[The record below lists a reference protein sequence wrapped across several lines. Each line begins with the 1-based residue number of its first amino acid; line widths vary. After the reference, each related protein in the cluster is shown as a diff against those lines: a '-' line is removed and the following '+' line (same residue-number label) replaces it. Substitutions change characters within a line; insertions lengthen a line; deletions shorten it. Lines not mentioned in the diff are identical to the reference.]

1 MTNSTTS
8 QATTHT
14 THQSNAFDVELAQLT
29 RNNLVEARHRGRL
42 ILLGPDG
49 EIQLALGDIHEP
61 FYLRSAA
68 KPLQAIG
75 SMKAGAPLRGS
86 QVAIACGSH
95 SGTFEQM
102 RAVQDV
108 LTQGSTETN
117 PLTPANLALKPALP
131 SDKQARTAMIQANLA
146 HTPLAHPCS
155 GKHAAFLW
163 ACTAK
168 LERGDLEEG
177 SQNWT
182 LHNYLDP
189 NHPLQRVITEEIEA
203 FTGEPVAAIGV
214 DGCGAPVHAVS
225 LLGAARAYST
235 LGSAIRNL
243 GADARASTVATAM
256 VDYPELI
263 QAPGYPDTVLSEELD
278 AIVKSGAEGVLC
290 IGLRSGASVVV
301 KMSDGTH
308 RAMYAVALRALVAG
322 GYLSTEECERL
333 LALVVRPVTGGYA
346 DGQPVEVGELCVHE
360 ELFTTG
366 ELSAREDLAT
376 GAPEGK

>member
-1 MTNSTTS
+1 MTNSTTP

-14 THQSNAFDVELAQLT
+14 TNPSSVFDVELAQLT
-29 RNNLVEARHRGRL
+29 RNNFVEARHRGRL

-95 SGTFEQM
+95 CGTFEQM

-108 LTQGSTETN
+108 LTQGSTEAN
-117 PLTPANLALKPALP
+117 PLTPANLALKPTLP
-131 SDKQARTAMIQANLA
+131 ADKQARQAMTQANLA
-146 HTPLAHPCS
+146 ATALAHPCS

-189 NHPLQRVITEEIEA
+189 AHPLQQVITEEIEA

-225 LLGAARAYST
+225 LAGAARAYST

-263 QAPGYPDTVLSEELD
+263 QAPGSPDTVLSEELD
-278 AIVKSGAEGVLC
+278 AIVKGGAEGVLC

-301 KMSDGTH
+301 KMSDGSH
-308 RAMYAVALRALVAG
+308 RAMYAVALRVLAAG
-322 GYLSTEECERL
+322 GYLSAEDCERL
-333 LALVVRPVTGGYA
+333 LALVVHPVTGGYV
-346 DGQPVEVGELCVHE
+346 DGKPVEVGELRVYE
-360 ELFTTG
+360 ELFT
-366 ELSAREDLAT
+366 REGLVP
-376 GAPEGK
+376 GAPEED

>member
-1 MTNSTTS
+1 MTNSTTP

-14 THQSNAFDVELAQLT
+14 TNPSSAFDVELAQLT
-29 RNNLVEARHRGRL
+29 RNNFIEARHRGRL

-75 SMKAGAPLRGS
+75 SMKAGAPLCGS

-95 SGTFEQM
+95 CGTFEQM

-117 PLTPANLALKPALP
+117 PLTPANLALKPTLP
-131 SDKQARTAMIQANLA
+131 SDKQARQAMIQANLA
-146 HTPLAHPCS
+146 ATALAHPCS

-189 NHPLQRVITEEIEA
+189 AHPLQQVIIEEIEA

-225 LLGAARAYST
+225 LAGAARAYST

-263 QAPGYPDTVLSEELD
+263 QAPGSPDTVLSEELD
-278 AIVKSGAEGVLC
+278 AIVKGGAEGVLC

-301 KMSDGTH
+301 KMSDGSH
-308 RAMYAVALRALVAG
+308 RAMYVVALRALVAG
-322 GYLSTEECERL
+322 GYLSAEECERL
-333 LALVVRPVTGGYA
+333 LALVVRPVTGGYV
-346 DGQPVEVGELCVHE
+346 DGKPVVVGELRVHE
-360 ELFTTG
+360 ELFT
-366 ELSAREDLAT
+366 RENLT
-376 GAPEGK
+376 LGTQEGN

>member
-1 MTNSTTS
+1 MTNSTTP

-14 THQSNAFDVELAQLT
+14 TNPSSAFDVELAQLT
-29 RNNLVEARHRGRL
+29 RNNFIEARHRGRL

-49 EIQLALGDIHEP
+49 DVQLALGDIHEP

-75 SMKAGAPLRGS
+75 SMKAGAPLCGS

-95 SGTFEQM
+95 CGTFEQM

-117 PLTPANLALKPALP
+117 PLTPANLALKPTLP
-131 SDKQARTAMIQANLA
+131 ADKQARQAMTQANLA
-146 HTPLAHPCS
+146 ATALAHPCS

-189 NHPLQRVITEEIEA
+189 AHPLQQVITEEIEA

-225 LLGAARAYST
+225 LAGAARAYST

-263 QAPGYPDTVLSEELD
+263 QAPGSPDTVLSEELD
-278 AIVKSGAEGVLC
+278 AIVKGGAEGVLC

-301 KMSDGTH
+301 KMSDGSH
-308 RAMYAVALRALVAG
+308 RAMYVVALRALVAG
-322 GYLSTEECERL
+322 GYLSAEECERL
-333 LALVVRPVTGGYA
+333 LALVVRPVTGGYV
-346 DGQPVEVGELCVHE
+346 DGKPVVVGELRVHE
-360 ELFTTG
+360 ELFT
-366 ELSAREDLAT
+366 RENLT
-376 GAPEGK
+376 LGTQEGN

>member
-1 MTNSTTS
+1 MTNSTTP

-14 THQSNAFDVELAQLT
+14 TNPSSVFDVELAQLT
-29 RNNLVEARHRGRL
+29 RNNFVEARHRGRL

-49 EIQLALGDIHEP
+49 DVQLALGDIHEP

-75 SMKAGAPLRGS
+75 SMKAGAPLCGS

-95 SGTFEQM
+95 CGTFEQM

-117 PLTPANLALKPALP
+117 PLTPANLALKPTLP
-131 SDKQARTAMIQANLA
+131 ADKQARQAMTQANLA
-146 HTPLAHPCS
+146 ATALAHPCS

-189 NHPLQRVITEEIEA
+189 AHPLQQVIIEEIEA

-225 LLGAARAYST
+225 LTGAARAYST

-263 QAPGYPDTVLSEELD
+263 QAPGSPDTVLSEELD
-278 AIVKSGAEGVLC
+278 AIVKGGAEGVLC

-301 KMSDGTH
+301 KMSDGSH
-308 RAMYAVALRALVAG
+308 RAMYVVALRALVAG
-322 GYLSTEECERL
+322 GYLSAEECERL
-333 LALVVRPVTGGYA
+333 LALVVRPVTGGYV
-346 DGQPVEVGELCVHE
+346 DGKPVVVGELRVHE
-360 ELFTTG
+360 ELFT
-366 ELSAREDLAT
+366 RENLT
-376 GAPEGK
+376 LGTQEGN

>member
-14 THQSNAFDVELAQLT
+14 THQSSAFDVELAQLT
-29 RNNLVEARHRGRL
+29 RNNFVEARHRGRL

-95 SGTFEQM
+95 CGTFEQM

-108 LTQGSTETN
+108 LTQGSTEAN
-117 PLTPANLALKPALP
+117 PLTPANLALKPTLP
-131 SDKQARTAMIQANLA
+131 ADKQARQAMTQANLA
-146 HTPLAHPCS
+146 ATALAHPCS

-189 NHPLQRVITEEIEA
+189 AHPLQQVITEEIEA
-203 FTGEPVAAIGV
+203 FTGEPVVAIGV

-225 LLGAARAYST
+225 LAGAARAYST

-263 QAPGYPDTVLSEELD
+263 QAPGSPDTVLSEELD
-278 AIVKSGAEGVLC
+278 AIVKGGAEGVLC

-301 KMSDGTH
+301 KMSDGSH
-308 RAMYAVALRALVAG
+308 RAMYVVALRALVAG
-322 GYLSTEECERL
+322 GYLSAEECERL
-333 LALVVRPVTGGYA
+333 LALVVRPVTGGYV
-346 DGQPVEVGELCVHE
+346 DGKPVVVGELRVHE
-360 ELFTTG
+360 ELFT
-366 ELSAREDLAT
+366 RENLT
-376 GAPEGK
+376 LGTQEGN

>member
-1 MTNSTTS
+1 MTNSTTP

-14 THQSNAFDVELAQLT
+14 TNPSSAFDVELAQLT
-29 RNNLVEARHRGRL
+29 RNNFIEARHRGRL

-49 EIQLALGDIHEP
+49 DVQLALGDIHEP

-75 SMKAGAPLRGS
+75 SMKAGAPLCGS

-95 SGTFEQM
+95 CGTFEQM

-117 PLTPANLALKPALP
+117 PLTPANLALKPTLP
-131 SDKQARTAMIQANLA
+131 SDKQARQAMIQANLA
-146 HTPLAHPCS
+146 ATALAHPCS

-189 NHPLQRVITEEIEA
+189 AHPLQQVIIEEIEA

-225 LLGAARAYST
+225 LAGAARAYST

-263 QAPGYPDTVLSEELD
+263 QAPGSPDTVLSEELD
-278 AIVKSGAEGVLC
+278 AIVKGGAEGVLC

-301 KMSDGTH
+301 KMSDGSH
-308 RAMYAVALRALVAG
+308 RAMYVVALRALVAG
-322 GYLSTEECERL
+322 GYLSAEECERL
-333 LALVVRPVTGGYA
+333 LALVVRPVTGGYV
-346 DGQPVEVGELCVHE
+346 DGKPVVVGELRVHE
-360 ELFTTG
+360 ELFT
-366 ELSAREDLAT
+366 RENLT
-376 GAPEGK
+376 LGTQEGN

>member
-1 MTNSTTS
+1 MTNSTTP

-14 THQSNAFDVELAQLT
+14 TNPSSAFDVELAQLT
-29 RNNLVEARHRGRL
+29 RNNLIEARHRGRL
-42 ILLGPDG
+42 ILLNPDG
-49 EIQLALGDIHEP
+49 DVQLALGDIHEP

-95 SGTFEQM
+95 RGAFEQM

-117 PLTPANLALKPALP
+117 PLTPANLALKPTLP
-131 SDKQARTAMIQANLA
+131 ADKQARQAMTQANLA
-146 HTPLAHPCS
+146 ATALAHPCS

-189 NHPLQRVITEEIEA
+189 AHPLQQVITEEIEA
-203 FTGEPVAAIGV
+203 FTGEPVVAIGV

-225 LLGAARAYST
+225 LAGAARAYST

-263 QAPGYPDTVLSEELD
+263 QAPGSPDTVLSEELD
-278 AIVKSGAEGVLC
+278 AIVKGGAEGVLC

-301 KMSDGTH
+301 KMSDGSH
-308 RAMYAVALRALVAG
+308 RAMYVVALRALVAG
-322 GYLSTEECERL
+322 GYLSAEECERL
-333 LALVVRPVTGGYA
+333 LALVVRPVTGGYV
-346 DGQPVEVGELCVHE
+346 DGKPVVVGELRVHE
-360 ELFTTG
+360 ELFT
-366 ELSAREDLAT
+366 RENLT
-376 GAPEGK
+376 LGTQEGN

>member
-14 THQSNAFDVELAQLT
+14 TQQSSPFDVELAQLT
-29 RNNLVEARHRGRL
+29 RNNFIEARHRGRL
-42 ILLGPDG
+42 ILLNPDG
-49 EIQLALGDIHEP
+49 DVQLALGDIHEP

-95 SGTFEQM
+95 RGTFEQM

-108 LTQGSTETN
+108 LTQGST
-117 PLTPANLALKPALP
+117 
-131 SDKQARTAMIQANLA
+131 
-146 HTPLAHPCS
+146 
-155 GKHAAFLW
+155 KHAAFLW

-189 NHPLQRVITEEIEA
+189 THPLQQVITEEMEA

-225 LLGAARAYST
+225 LTGTARAYST
-235 LGSAIRNL
+235 LGAAIRNL

-263 QAPGYPDTVLSEELD
+263 QAPGSPDTVLSEELD
-278 AIVKSGAEGVLC
+278 AIVKGGAEGVLC

-301 KMSDGTH
+301 KMSDGSH
-308 RAMYAVALRALVAG
+308 RAMYAVALRALAAG
-322 GYLSTEECERL
+322 GYLSAEECERL
-333 LALVVRPVTGGYA
+333 LALVVHPVTGGFV
-346 DGQPVEVGELCVHE
+346 DGKPVEVGELRVHE
-360 ELFTTG
+360 ELFT
-366 ELSAREDLAT
+366 REGLVP
-376 GAPEGK
+376 GAPEED

>member
-14 THQSNAFDVELAQLT
+14 THQSSAFDVELAQLT
-29 RNNLVEARHRGRL
+29 RNNFVEARHRGRL

-95 SGTFEQM
+95 CGTFEQM

-117 PLTPANLALKPALP
+117 PLTPANLALKPTLP
-131 SDKQARTAMIQANLA
+131 ADKQARQAMTQANLA
-146 HTPLAHPCS
+146 ATALAHPCS

-189 NHPLQRVITEEIEA
+189 AHPLQQVITEEIEA

-225 LLGAARAYST
+225 LAGAARAYST

-263 QAPGYPDTVLSEELD
+263 QAPGSPDTVLSEELD
-278 AIVKSGAEGVLC
+278 AIVKGGAEGVLC

-301 KMSDGTH
+301 KMSDGSH
-308 RAMYAVALRALVAG
+308 RAMYVVALRALVAG
-322 GYLSTEECERL
+322 GYLSAEECERL
-333 LALVVRPVTGGYA
+333 LALVVRPVTGGYV
-346 DGQPVEVGELCVHE
+346 DGKPVVVGELRVHE
-360 ELFTTG
+360 ELFT
-366 ELSAREDLAT
+366 REDLVP
-376 GAPEGK
+376 GSPEEN

>member
-1 MTNSTTS
+1 MTNSTTP

-14 THQSNAFDVELAQLT
+14 TDHSSAFDVELAQLT
-29 RNNLVEARHRGRL
+29 RNNFIEARHRGRL
-42 ILLGPDG
+42 ILLNPEGDV
-49 EIQLALGDIHEP
+49 QLALGDIHEP

-95 SGTFEQM
+95 RGTFEQM

-117 PLTPANLALKPALP
+117 PLTPANLALKPTLP
-131 SDKQARTAMIQANLA
+131 ADKQARQAMVQANLA
-146 HTPLAHPCS
+146 ATTLAHPCS

-189 NHPLQRVITEEIEA
+189 AHPLQQVITEEIEA

-225 LLGAARAYST
+225 LAGAARAYST
-235 LGSAIRNL
+235 LGAAIRNL

-263 QAPGYPDTVLSEELD
+263 QAPGSPDTVLSEELD
-278 AIVKSGAEGVLC
+278 AIVKGGAEGVLC

-301 KMSDGTH
+301 KMSDGSH
-308 RAMYAVALRALVAG
+308 RAMYAVALRALAAG
-322 GYLSTEECERL
+322 GYLSAEECERL
-333 LALVVRPVTGGYA
+333 LALVVRPVTGGYV
-346 DGQPVEVGELCVHE
+346 DGKPVEVGELRVHE
-360 ELFTTG
+360 ELFT
-366 ELSAREDLAT
+366 REGLVP
-376 GAPEGK
+376 GAPEED

>member
-1 MTNSTTS
+1 MTNSTTP

-14 THQSNAFDVELAQLT
+14 TNPSSAFDVELAQLT
-29 RNNLVEARHRGRL
+29 RNNFIEARHRGRL

-49 EIQLALGDIHEP
+49 DVQLALGDIHEP

-75 SMKAGAPLRGS
+75 SMKAGAPLCGS

-95 SGTFEQM
+95 CGTFEQM

-117 PLTPANLALKPALP
+117 PLTPANLALKPMLP
-131 SDKQARTAMIQANLA
+131 ADKQARQAMIQANLA
-146 HTPLAHPCS
+146 ATALAHPCS

-189 NHPLQRVITEEIEA
+189 AHPLQQVITEEIEA

-225 LLGAARAYST
+225 LAGAARAYST

-263 QAPGYPDTVLSEELD
+263 QAPGSPDTVLSEELD
-278 AIVKSGAEGVLC
+278 AIVKGGAEGVLC

-301 KMSDGTH
+301 KMSDGSH
-308 RAMYAVALRALVAG
+308 RAMYVVALRALAAG
-322 GYLSTEECERL
+322 GYLSAEECERL
-333 LALVVRPVTGGYA
+333 LALVVRPVTGSYV
-346 DGQPVEVGELCVHE
+346 DGKPVVVGELRVHE
-360 ELFTTG
+360 ELFT
-366 ELSAREDLAT
+366 RENLT
-376 GAPEGK
+376 LGTQEGN

>member
-1 MTNSTTS
+1 MTNSTTP

-14 THQSNAFDVELAQLT
+14 TNPSSVFDVELAQLT
-29 RNNLVEARHRGRL
+29 RNNFVEARHRGRL

-49 EIQLALGDIHEP
+49 DVQLALGDIHEP

-95 SGTFEQM
+95 CGTFEQM

-117 PLTPANLALKPALP
+117 PLTPANLALKPTLP
-131 SDKQARTAMIQANLA
+131 SDKQARQAMIQANLA
-146 HTPLAHPCS
+146 ATALAHPCS

-189 NHPLQRVITEEIEA
+189 AHPLQQVIIEEIEA

-225 LLGAARAYST
+225 LAGAARAYST

-263 QAPGYPDTVLSEELD
+263 QAPGSPDTVLSEELD
-278 AIVKSGAEGVLC
+278 AIVKGGAEGVLC

-301 KMSDGTH
+301 KMSDGSH
-308 RAMYAVALRALVAG
+308 RAMYVVALRALVAG
-322 GYLSTEECERL
+322 GYLSAEECERL
-333 LALVVRPVTGGYA
+333 LALVVRPVTGGYV
-346 DGQPVEVGELCVHE
+346 DGKPVVVGELRVHE
-360 ELFTTG
+360 ELFT
-366 ELSAREDLAT
+366 RENLT
-376 GAPEGK
+376 LGTQEGN

>member
-14 THQSNAFDVELAQLT
+14 TNQGSAFDVELAQLT
-29 RNNLVEARHRGRL
+29 RNNFVEARHRGRL

-95 SGTFEQM
+95 RGTFEQM

-131 SDKQARTAMIQANLA
+131 SDKQARQAMIQANLA
-146 HTPLAHPCS
+146 ATALAHPCS

-225 LLGAARAYST
+225 LRGAARAYST
-235 LGSAIRNL
+235 LGAAIRNL

-263 QAPGYPDTVLSEELD
+263 QAPGSPDTVLTEQLD
-278 AIVKSGAEGVLC
+278 AVVKGGAEGVLC

-301 KMSDGTH
+301 KMSDGSH

-322 GYLSTEECERL
+322 GYLSAEECERL
-333 LALVVRPVTGGYA
+333 LALVVPPVTGGYV
-346 DGQPVEVGELCVHE
+346 DGKPVEVGEIRVHE
-360 ELFTTG
+360 ELFT
-366 ELSAREDLAT
+366 E
-376 GAPEGK
+376 APEGK

>member
-1 MTNSTTS
+1 MTNSTTP

-14 THQSNAFDVELAQLT
+14 TDHSSAFDVELAQLT
-29 RNNLVEARHRGRL
+29 RNNFIEARHRGRL

-49 EIQLALGDIHEP
+49 EIQLALGNIHEP

-95 SGTFEQM
+95 RSTFEQM

-117 PLTPANLALKPALP
+117 PLTPANLALKPTLP
-131 SDKQARTAMIQANLA
+131 SDKQARQAMVQANLA
-146 HTPLAHPCS
+146 ATALAHPCS

-163 ACTAK
+163 A
-168 LERGDLEEG
+168 
-177 SQNWT
+177 NWT

-189 NHPLQRVITEEIEA
+189 AHPLQQVITEEIEA

-225 LLGAARAYST
+225 LAGAARAYST
-235 LGSAIRNL
+235 LGAAIRNL

-263 QAPGYPDTVLSEELD
+263 QAPGSPDTVLSEELD
-278 AIVKSGAEGVLC
+278 AIVKGGAEGVLC
-290 IGLRSGASVVV
+290 ISLRSGASVVV
-301 KMSDGTH
+301 KMSDGSH
-308 RAMYAVALRALVAG
+308 RAMYAVALRALAAG
-322 GYLSTEECERL
+322 GYLSAEDCERL
-333 LALVVRPVTGGYA
+333 LALVVRPVTGGYV
-346 DGQPVEVGELCVHE
+346 DG
-360 ELFTTG
+360 
-366 ELSAREDLAT
+366 
-376 GAPEGK
+376 

>member
-14 THQSNAFDVELAQLT
+14 TNQSNAFDVELAQLT
-29 RNNLVEARHRGRL
+29 RNNFVEARHRGRL

-95 SGTFEQM
+95 CGTFEQM

-131 SDKQARTAMIQANLA
+131 SDKQARQAMIQANLA
-146 HTPLAHPCS
+146 ATALAHPCS

-189 NHPLQRVITEEIEA
+189 EHPLQRVITEEIEA
-203 FTGEPVAAIGV
+203 FTGEAVAAIGV

-278 AIVKSGAEGVLC
+278 AIVKGGAEGVLC

-301 KMSDGTH
+301 KMSDGSH
-308 RAMYAVALRALVAG
+308 RAMYAVALRVLAAG
-322 GYLSTEECERL
+322 GYLSAEDCERL
-333 LALVVRPVTGGYA
+333 LALVVHPVTGGYV
-346 DGQPVEVGELCVHE
+346 DGKPVEVGELRVHE
-360 ELFTTG
+360 ELFT
-366 ELSAREDLAT
+366 REDLAP
-376 GAPEGK
+376 GAAEED

>member
-1 MTNSTTS
+1 MTNSTTP

-14 THQSNAFDVELAQLT
+14 THQSSAFDVELAQLT
-29 RNNLVEARHRGRL
+29 RNNFIEARHRGRL

-49 EIQLALGDIHEP
+49 EVQLALGNIHEP

-95 SGTFEQM
+95 RGTFEQM

-131 SDKQARTAMIQANLA
+131 SDKQARQAMIQANLA
-146 HTPLAHPCS
+146 ATTLAHPCS

-189 NHPLQRVITEEIEA
+189 AHPLQQVITEEIEA

-225 LLGAARAYST
+225 LAGAARAYST
-235 LGSAIRNL
+235 LGAAIRNL

-301 KMSDGTH
+301 KMSDGSH

-346 DGQPVEVGELCVHE
+346 DGKPVEVGELRVHE
-360 ELFTTG
+360 ELFA
-366 ELSAREDLAT
+366 E
-376 GAPEGK
+376 APEGK

>member
-1 MTNSTTS
+1 MTNSTTT
-8 QATTHT
+8 QTTPPT
-14 THQSNAFDVELAQLT
+14 AHQNCCPFDVELAQLT
-29 RNNLVEARHRGRL
+29 RNGLTEATYRGRL
-42 ILLGPDG
+42 VILSPEG
-49 EIQLALGDIHEP
+49 EVALSLGDTHKP
-61 FYLRSAA
+61 FFLRSAL

-75 SMKAGAPLRGS
+75 SLKAGAPLRGS

-95 SGTFEQM
+95 RGTFEQM

-108 LTQGSTETN
+108 LTQGSTETT
-117 PLTPANLALKPALP
+117 PLTPANLTLKPSYP
-131 SDKQARTAMIQANLA
+131 SDSQAYKAMIQANLA
-146 HTPLAHPCS
+146 ATPLAHPCS

-189 NHPLQRVITEEIEA
+189 AHPLQQVITEEIEA

-225 LLGAARAYST
+225 LTGAARAYST
-235 LGSAIRNL
+235 LGAAIRNL

-263 QAPGYPDTVLSEELD
+263 QAPGSPDTVLSEELD
-278 AIVKSGAEGVLC
+278 AIVKGGAEGVLC

-301 KMSDGTH
+301 KMSDGSH

-346 DGQPVEVGELCVHE
+346 DGKPVEVGELRVHE
-360 ELFTTG
+360 ELFT
-366 ELSAREDLAT
+366 E
-376 GAPEGK
+376 APEGK

>member
-1 MTNSTTS
+1 MTNSTTT
-8 QATTHT
+8 QTTPPT
-14 THQSNAFDVELAQLT
+14 AHQNCCPFDVELAQLT
-29 RNNLVEARHRGRL
+29 RNGLTEATYRGRL
-42 ILLGPDG
+42 VILSPEG
-49 EIQLALGDIHEP
+49 EVALSLGDTHKP
-61 FYLRSAA
+61 FFLRSAL

-75 SMKAGAPLRGS
+75 SLKAGAPLRGS

-95 SGTFEQM
+95 RGTFEQM

-108 LTQGSTETN
+108 LTQGSTETT
-117 PLTPANLALKPALP
+117 PLTPANLTLKPSYP
-131 SDKQARTAMIQANLA
+131 SDSQAYKAMIQANLA
-146 HTPLAHPCS
+146 ATPLAHPCS

-189 NHPLQRVITEEIEA
+189 AHPLQQVITEEIEA

-225 LLGAARAYST
+225 LTGAARAYST
-235 LGSAIRNL
+235 LGAAIRNL

-263 QAPGYPDTVLSEELD
+263 QAPGSPDTVLSEELD
-278 AIVKSGAEGVLC
+278 AIVKGGAEGVLC

-301 KMSDGTH
+301 KMSDGSH

-346 DGQPVEVGELCVHE
+346 DGKPVEVGELRVHE
-360 ELFTTG
+360 ELFT
-366 ELSAREDLAT
+366 REDLVP
-376 GAPEGK
+376 GAPEED

>member
-14 THQSNAFDVELAQLT
+14 THQSSAFDVELAQLT
-29 RNNLVEARHRGRL
+29 RNNFVEARHRGRL

-95 SGTFEQM
+95 CGTFEQM

-117 PLTPANLALKPALP
+117 PLTPANLALKPMLP
-131 SDKQARTAMIQANLA
+131 ADKQARQAMTQANLA
-146 HTPLAHPCS
+146 ATALAHPCS

-189 NHPLQRVITEEIEA
+189 AHPLQQVITEEIEA

-225 LLGAARAYST
+225 LAGAARAYST

-263 QAPGYPDTVLSEELD
+263 QAPGSPDTVLSEELD
-278 AIVKSGAEGVLC
+278 AIVKGGAEGVLC

-301 KMSDGTH
+301 KMSDGSH
-308 RAMYAVALRALVAG
+308 RAMYAVALRVLAAG
-322 GYLSTEECERL
+322 GYLSAEECERL
-333 LALVVRPVTGGYA
+333 LALVVHPVTGGYV
-346 DGQPVEVGELCVHE
+346 DGKPVEVGELRVHE
-360 ELFTTG
+360 ELFT
-366 ELSAREDLAT
+366 RENLVPGT
-376 GAPEGK
+376 PEED

>member
-1 MTNSTTS
+1 MTNSTTP

-14 THQSNAFDVELAQLT
+14 THQSSAFDVELARLT
-29 RNNLVEARHRGRL
+29 RNNFVEARHRGRL
-42 ILLGPDG
+42 VLLGPDG
-49 EIQLALGDIHEP
+49 DVQLALGDIHEP

-75 SMKAGAPLRGS
+75 SLKAGAPLRGS

-95 SGTFEQM
+95 RGTFEQM

-117 PLTPANLALKPALP
+117 PLTPANLALKPSYP
-131 SDKQARTAMIQANLA
+131 SDSQAYKAMIQANLA
-146 HTPLAHPCS
+146 RTPLAHPCS

-168 LERGDLEEG
+168 LERGELEAG

-189 NHPLQRVITEEIEA
+189 EHPLQQVITEEIEA
-203 FTGEPVAAIGV
+203 FAGEPVAAIGV
-214 DGCGAPVHAVS
+214 DGCGAPVHALS

-263 QAPGYPDTVLSEELD
+263 QAPGSPDTVLSEELD
-278 AIVKSGAEGVLC
+278 AIVKGGAEGVLC
-290 IGLRSGASVVV
+290 IGLRSGASVAV

-308 RAMYAVALRALVAG
+308 RAIYAVALRALAAC
-322 GYLSTEECERL
+322 GYLSVEECERL
-333 LALVVRPVTGGYA
+333 LALVVHPVTGGYA
-346 DGQPVEVGELCVHE
+346 DGRPVEVGEIRVHE
-360 ELFTTG
+360 EL
-366 ELSAREDLAT
+366 LAE
-376 GAPEGK
+376 APEGK

>member
-1 MTNSTTS
+1 MTNSTTP

-14 THQSNAFDVELAQLT
+14 THQSSAFDVELAQLT
-29 RNNLVEARHRGRL
+29 RNDLVEATYRGRL
-42 ILLGPDG
+42 VVLSPEG
-49 EIQLALGDIHEP
+49 EVALSLGDARKP
-61 FYLRSAA
+61 FFLRSAL
-68 KPLQAIG
+68 KPLQTIG
-75 SMKAGAPLRGS
+75 SLKAGAPLRGS

-95 SGTFEQM
+95 RGTFEQM

-117 PLTPANLALKPALP
+117 PLTSTNLALKPSYP
-131 SDKQARTAMIQANLA
+131 SDSQAYKAMIQANLA
-146 HTPLAHPCS
+146 RTPLAHPCS

-168 LERGDLEEG
+168 LERGELEAG

-189 NHPLQRVITEEIEA
+189 AHPLQQVITEEIEA
-203 FTGEPVAAIGV
+203 FAGEPVAAIGV
-214 DGCGAPVHAVS
+214 DGCGAPVHALS

-235 LGSAIRNL
+235 LGAAIRNL

-263 QAPGYPDTVLSEELD
+263 QAPGSPDTVLSEELD
-278 AIVKSGAEGVLC
+278 AIVKGGAEGVLC

-301 KMSDGTH
+301 KMSDGSH
-308 RAMYAVALRALVAG
+308 RAMYAVALRALAAG
-322 GYLSTEECERL
+322 GYLSAEECERL
-333 LALVVRPVTGGYA
+333 LALVVHPVTGGYV
-346 DGQPVEVGELCVHE
+346 DGKPVEVGELRVHE
-360 ELFTTG
+360 ELFT
-366 ELSAREDLAT
+366 REGLVP
-376 GAPEGK
+376 GAPEED

>member
-1 MTNSTTS
+1 MTNSTTP

-14 THQSNAFDVELAQLT
+14 TDHSSAFDVELAQLT
-29 RNNLVEARHRGRL
+29 RNNFVEARHRGRL

-49 EIQLALGDIHEP
+49 DVQLALGDIHEP

-95 SGTFEQM
+95 RGTFEQM

-117 PLTPANLALKPALP
+117 PLTPANLALKPTLP
-131 SDKQARTAMIQANLA
+131 SDKQARQAMVQANLA
-146 HTPLAHPCS
+146 ATALAHPCS

-189 NHPLQRVITEEIEA
+189 AHPLQQVITEEIEA

-225 LLGAARAYST
+225 LAGAARAYST
-235 LGSAIRNL
+235 LGAAIRNL

-263 QAPGYPDTVLSEELD
+263 QAPGSPDTVLSEELD
-278 AIVKSGAEGVLC
+278 AIVKGGAEGVLC

-301 KMSDGTH
+301 KMSDGSP
-308 RAMYAVALRALVAG
+308 RAMYAVALRALAAG
-322 GYLSTEECERL
+322 GYLSAEECERL
-333 LALVVRPVTGGYA
+333 LALVVRPVTGGYV
-346 DGQPVEVGELCVHE
+346 DGKPVEVGELRVHE
-360 ELFTTG
+360 ELFT
-366 ELSAREDLAT
+366 E
-376 GAPEGK
+376 APEGK

>member
-1 MTNSTTS
+1 MTNSTTP

-14 THQSNAFDVELAQLT
+14 TDHSSAFDVELAQLT
-29 RNNLVEARHRGRL
+29 RNDLVEATYRGRL
-42 ILLGPDG
+42 VVLSPDG
-49 EIQLALGDIHEP
+49 EVALSLGDARKP
-61 FYLRSAA
+61 FFLRSAL

-75 SMKAGAPLRGS
+75 SLKAGAPLRGS

-95 SGTFEQM
+95 RGTFEQM

-117 PLTPANLALKPALP
+117 PLTPATNLALKPTLP
-131 SDKQARTAMIQANLA
+131 SDKQARQAMVQANLA
-146 HTPLAHPCS
+146 ATALAHPCS

-189 NHPLQRVITEEIEA
+189 AHPLQQVITEEIEA

-225 LLGAARAYST
+225 LAGAARAYST

-263 QAPGYPDTVLSEELD
+263 QAPESPDTVLSEELD
-278 AIVKSGAEGVLC
+278 AIVKCGAEGVLC

-301 KMSDGTH
+301 KMSDGSH

-333 LALVVRPVTGGYA
+333 LALVVHPVTGGYV
-346 DGQPVEVGELCVHE
+346 DGKPVEVGELRVHE
-360 ELFTTG
+360 ELFT
-366 ELSAREDLAT
+366 RKDLVP
-376 GAPEGK
+376 GAPEKD

>member
-1 MTNSTTS
+1 MTNSTTP

-14 THQSNAFDVELAQLT
+14 TNPSSAFDVELAQLT
-29 RNNLVEARHRGRL
+29 RNNLIEARHRGRL
-42 ILLGPDG
+42 ILLNPDG
-49 EIQLALGDIHEP
+49 DVQLALGDIHEP

-95 SGTFEQM
+95 RGTFEQM

-117 PLTPANLALKPALP
+117 PLTPANLALKPTLP
-131 SDKQARTAMIQANLA
+131 ADKQARQAMTQANLA
-146 HTPLAHPCS
+146 ATALAHPCS

-177 SQNWT
+177 SQSWT

-189 NHPLQRVITEEIEA
+189 AHPLQQVITEEIEA

-225 LLGAARAYST
+225 LTGAARAYST
-235 LGSAIRNL
+235 LGAAIRNL

-263 QAPGYPDTVLSEELD
+263 QAPGSPDTVLSEELD
-278 AIVKSGAEGVLC
+278 AIVKGGAEGVLC

-301 KMSDGTH
+301 KMSDGSH

-333 LALVVRPVTGGYA
+333 LALVVHPVTGGYV
-346 DGQPVEVGELCVHE
+346 DGKPVEVGELRVHE
-360 ELFTTG
+360 ELFT
-366 ELSAREDLAT
+366 E
-376 GAPEGK
+376 APEGK

>member
-8 QATTHT
+8 QAATHT
-14 THQSNAFDVELAQLT
+14 THQSSAFDVELAQLT
-29 RNNLVEARHRGRL
+29 RNDLVEATYRGRL
-42 ILLGPDG
+42 VVLSPEG
-49 EIQLALGDIHEP
+49 EVALSLGDARKP
-61 FYLRSAA
+61 FFLRSAL

-75 SMKAGAPLRGS
+75 SLKAGAPLRGS

-95 SGTFEQM
+95 RGTFEQM
-102 RAVQDV
+102 RAVQDI
-108 LTQGSTETN
+108 LAQGSTEAN
-117 PLTPANLALKPALP
+117 PLTAANLALKPSYP
-131 SDKQARTAMIQANLA
+131 SDSQAYKAMIQANLVR
-146 HTPLAHPCS
+146 TPLAHPCS

-189 NHPLQRVITEEIEA
+189 AHPLQQVITEEIEA
-203 FTGEPVAAIGV
+203 FTGEPVATIGV

-301 KMSDGTH
+301 KMSDSTH

-322 GYLSTEECERL
+322 GYLSAEECERL

-346 DGQPVEVGELCVHE
+346 DGQPVEVGELRVHE

-366 ELSAREDLAT
+366 ELNT

>member
-1 MTNSTTS
+1 MTNSTTP

-14 THQSNAFDVELAQLT
+14 TDHSSAFDVELAQLT
-29 RNNLVEARHRGRL
+29 RNNFIEARHRGRL

-49 EIQLALGDIHEP
+49 EVQLALGNIHEP

-95 SGTFEQM
+95 RGTFEQM

-117 PLTPANLALKPALP
+117 PLTPANLALKPTLP
-131 SDKQARTAMIQANLA
+131 SDKQARQAMVQANLA
-146 HTPLAHPCS
+146 ATALAHPCS

-189 NHPLQRVITEEIEA
+189 AHPLQQVITEEIEA

-225 LLGAARAYST
+225 LAGAARAYST
-235 LGSAIRNL
+235 LGAAIRNL

-263 QAPGYPDTVLSEELD
+263 QAPGSPDTVLSEELD
-278 AIVKSGAEGVLC
+278 AIVKGGAEGVLC

-301 KMSDGTH
+301 KMSDGSH
-308 RAMYAVALRALVAG
+308 RAMYAVALRALAAC
-322 GYLSTEECERL
+322 GYLSAEECERL
-333 LALVVRPVTGGYA
+333 LALVVHPVTGGYV
-346 DGQPVEVGELCVHE
+346 DGKPVEVGELRVHE
-360 ELFTTG
+360 ELFT
-366 ELSAREDLAT
+366 E
-376 GAPEGK
+376 APEGK

>member
-14 THQSNAFDVELAQLT
+14 THQSSAFDVELAQLT
-29 RNNLVEARHRGRL
+29 RNNFVEARHRGRL

-95 SGTFEQM
+95 CGTFEQM

-131 SDKQARTAMIQANLA
+131 SDKQARQAMIQANLA
-146 HTPLAHPCS
+146 ATALAHPCS

-189 NHPLQRVITEEIEA
+189 EHPLQRVITEEIEA
-203 FTGEPVAAIGV
+203 FTGEAVAAIGV

-263 QAPGYPDTVLSEELD
+263 QAPGSPDTVLSEELD
-278 AIVKSGAEGVLC
+278 AIVKGGAEGVLC

-301 KMSDGTH
+301 KMSDGSH
-308 RAMYAVALRALVAG
+308 RAMYVVALRALVAG
-322 GYLSTEECERL
+322 GYLSAEECERL
-333 LALVVRPVTGGYA
+333 LALVVRPVTGGYV
-346 DGQPVEVGELCVHE
+346 DGKPVVVGELRVHE
-360 ELFTTG
+360 ELFT
-366 ELSAREDLAT
+366 RENLT
-376 GAPEGK
+376 LGTQEGN